1 MALRRVM
8 QREPSQVEVTR
19 GLELI
24 SSLETENGLAPEK
37 ARKYFFLVALNLNE
51 FLYLD

>member
-1 MALRRVM
+1 VA
-8 QREPSQVEVTR
+8 R
-19 GLELI
+19 GLKLVE
-24 SSLETENGLAPEK
+24 SLEKQDGLNPEQ